1 MKLSEEDVRLFY
13 KLHPALLFYTNQQM
27 KKSKDVSTLE
37 KFMHLPVEE
46 KAKIRNA
53 LCDKIDLID
62 SFIEE
67 NPFEFSAE
75 ELEIVQ
81 DWRNLVK
88 GNFYLIRYLK
98 KYAIFLDGS
107 DHPYAYGVVALS
119 DEFEKI
125 LGPPYLPIM
134 LETVLLPFKGQIIY
148 DGFMAPYRSTFGGGI
163 RQSLNNAYQEA
174 KSRYGIITSL
184 PFSTEEAKEAEQ
196 SDADRLK
203 FYLRSKR
210 NREMYWEKIEELIDK
225 DSNLLMLYHLEMG
238 KIHARTYGKQLRE
251 IGLNNAWFAI
261 LEGIIVASGPTRDEV
276 EQILQEILPA
286 KKREFVYVFHLK
298 GK

>member
-13 KLHPALLFYTNQQM
+13 KLHTALLFYTNQQM
-27 KKSKDVSTLE
+27 KKSKGVSTLE
-37 KFMHLPVEE
+37 EFMYLQLEE
-46 KAKIRNA
+46 KVKIRNA

-81 DWRNLVK
+81 GWRNLVK
-88 GNFYLIRYLK
+88 GEFYLIRYLK
-98 KYAIFLDGS
+98 KYAIFLEGS

-119 DEFEKI
+119 DEFDRI
-125 LGPPYLPIM
+125 LGPYLPVM

-148 DGFMAPYRSTFGGGI
+148 DGFMAPYRITFGGGI

-184 PFSTEEAKEAEQ
+184 PFSIEETEQ
-196 SDADRLK
+196 SDADKLK

-210 NREMYWEKIEELIDK
+210 NREMYWEKIEELIDR
-225 DSNLLMLYHLEMG
+225 DSNLLTLYHLEMG
-238 KIHARTYGKQLRE
+238 KIHARTYKKQLRE
-251 IGLNNAWFAI
+251 IGLNNVWFAI
-261 LEGIIVASGPTRDEV
+261 LEGIIIASGPTRDEV

-286 KKREFVYVFHLK
+286 EKREFVYIFHLK

>member
-1 MKLSEEDVRLFY
+1 MRMSEEDVRLFY

-37 KFMHLPVEE
+37 EFMHSQLEE
-46 KAKIRNA
+46 KVKIRNA

-81 DWRNLVK
+81 GWRNLVK
-88 GNFYLIRYLK
+88 GEFYLIRYLK
-98 KYAIFLDGS
+98 KHTIFLDGR

-119 DEFEKI
+119 DEFERI
-125 LGPPYLPIM
+125 LGPYLPIM

-148 DGFMAPYRSTFGGGI
+148 DGFMVPYRLTFGRGI
-163 RQSLNNAYQEA
+163 RQSLNSAYQEA

-184 PFSTEEAKEAEQ
+184 PFSVKEAEQ
-196 SDADRLK
+196 SNADRLK
-203 FYLRSKR
+203 FYLKSKR
-210 NREMYWEKIEELIDK
+210 NREMYWEKIKELIDR
-225 DSNLLMLYHLEMG
+225 DSNLLTLYHLEMG
-238 KIHARTYGKQLRE
+238 KIHARTYRKRLRE
-251 IGLNNAWFAI
+251 IGFSNVWFAI
-261 LEGIIVASGPTRDEV
+261 LEGIVVASGSTRDRV

-286 KKREFVYVFHLK
+286 EKREFVYIFHLK